1 MNSNR
6 QSKPRVLQRLDRLMA
21 DLNILLA
28 TVALCLVVLDATVF
42 ATLLLSDEILHRQGF
57 GMISSVY
64 AAPTAGLGAFS
75 QSW

>member
-1 MNSNR
+1 MNGNPW
-6 QSKPRVLQRLDRLMA
+6 SKPRMLQRLDRLTA

-42 ATLLLSDEILHRQGF
+42 ATLLLSDEILRWQGF
-57 GMISSVY
+57 GTTST
-64 AAPTAGLGAFS
+64 ADTAPAAGLGAFS